1 MKDKSIQQILEA
13 HREAS
18 NVVKACEEELESR
31 TSSPQTVLHDAYGE
45 GFKYVDDYD
54 CIHYIFK
61 NTRIVKNKEGQTI
74 MKFGS
79 L

>member
-31 TSSPQTVLHDAYGE
+31 TSSPQTVLHDEYGE
-45 GFKYVDDYD
+45 GFKYVDDHG
-54 CIHYIFK
+54 CTHYTFK
-61 NTRIVKNKEGQTI
+61 NMYMVNNKEGQTV
-74 MKFGS
+74 MRFGS